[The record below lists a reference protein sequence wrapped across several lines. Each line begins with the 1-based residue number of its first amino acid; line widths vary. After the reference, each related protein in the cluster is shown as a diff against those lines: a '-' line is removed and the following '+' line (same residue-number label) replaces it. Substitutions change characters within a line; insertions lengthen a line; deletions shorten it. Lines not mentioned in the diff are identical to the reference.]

1 METLASS
8 EVFLFDDFRL
18 HWRSGGL
25 FRRDDNG
32 AFVPSGRRIA
42 RARHSW
48 CTDRA
53 GG

>member
-18 HWRSGGL
+18 DWRGGGL

-32 AFVPSGRRIA
+32 AFVLVAVGSRGP
-42 RARHSW
+42 RHSW